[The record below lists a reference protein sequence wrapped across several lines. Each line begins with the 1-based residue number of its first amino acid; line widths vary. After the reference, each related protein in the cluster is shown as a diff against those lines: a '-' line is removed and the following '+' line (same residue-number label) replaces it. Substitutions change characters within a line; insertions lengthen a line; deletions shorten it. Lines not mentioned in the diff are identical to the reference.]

1 MTKGA
6 GEGQSLPP
14 YPHYHSGPCLV
25 VGNAA
30 CLPDDIEKAR
40 RLFPDAPVIAVN
52 GAAAEVKAFALYSYH
67 PERFIKLGW
76 LERQVR
82 KFGPGFTVHA
92 TRGLRSPND
101 TPCSHVDH
109 WWPDATGSG
118 GSAWGARKV
127 AGMMG
132 FSPVILVGCPLEAGP
147 YVNGSAIGGLMHR
160 ADVADDM
167 LRGIEG
173 DTRWHA
179 GCLSM
184 SGRTRQILGGP

>member
-1 MTKGA
+1 MTTGS
-6 GEGQSLPP
+6 GEGSQALPP

-40 RLFPDAPVIAVN
+40 RLFPEAPCIAVN

-67 PERFIKLGW
+67 PERFITHRW
-76 LERQVR
+76 LE
-82 KFGPGFTVHA
+82 
-92 TRGLRSPND
+92 
-101 TPCSHVDH
+101 
-109 WWPDATGSG
+109 
-118 GSAWGARKV
+118 GARKV

-132 FSPVILVGCPLEAGP
+132 FSPVILVGCPLTPGP
-147 YVNGSAIGGLMHR
+147 YVNGSSIGGLMHR
-160 ADVADDM
+160 PDVADDM
-167 LRGIEG
+167 LNGISG
-173 DTRWHA
+173 DTAWHA